1 MSHRATANGK
11 HSESAERVIPLLRS
25 CERCRRRKQRCDGEQ
40 PVCGRCKS
48 HRAECSYRESGRF
61 RKRFPRSSSSSQSKT
76 VDDHTN
82 ATLSAATTLS
92 SLVNAGASPI
102 CSAEQTPLPVI
113 SAPRLESISEVPESP
128 DASVASTTAA
138 SGYMSAT
145 AASVYQP
152 TTTMPGYQ
160 PNHTTSGYL
169 HPQDPR
175 TSMLFSVPDLS
186 PSLGT
191 DLSPNHPIIN
201 TPVGA
206 QPLLGPTAYAIGSM
220 IDPVHV
226 LKTQALPDLTHGLP
240 ENILHQMW
248 ALIGGLDNSDSDLGT
263 LNSAASVHRND
274 ELPPNMDLLDP
285 RNRATNARQTYTMDN
300 MSWLQGDPLQNL
312 EAAADYSDSESAGPL
327 IGSPISS
334 PISSAVPLTLS
345 NLAQRYQLH
354 EQAATLLAMLK
365 ASFVDSDTKIR
376 TRQFWVTL
384 ESGNISDFVLLAH
397 LTIAAR
403 EAQLSSKITLQHPQS
418 SIEGMCYDASRREW
432 DAGRVEATTGAVY
445 ALLLLSEYGFQ
456 IGRYAVLWEFAHN
469 ALATA
474 RRIVFRHIPYP
485 WRDARRAAACDVEYE
500 HVLSCYWSSWARV
513 LTAAQTMTR
522 RVDVSL
528 YAPDGDNAHALPEFP
543 RHDMCHYTAQPTA
556 SVHSDTLNT
565 VSFADG
571 APCCF
576 RPYHSY
582 SAATWRCSLMS
593 VEMHNHY
600 IDLLER
606 RCASESYF
614 DALRAWDERM
624 QKWHAA
630 WPPEWHVQMDEMM
643 AVARRV
649 NNKQFGGHMLLE
661 NTRVVTP
668 KTVTVD
674 PDVYR
679 SQRATAPETVTVGS
693 HLFHQSQMT
702 AADMWLSVLVA
713 MYETS
718 RLRAYRIALALLQ
731 RMRDAE
737 PNHTSD
743 LLLPRVAVGHQYD
756 EQLRKVPMPST
767 TDPLR
772 DAMEFHRGQFVC
784 LDAARNLQTLFTT
797 VELLGSSPQHMG
809 IWAVFVLEH
818 VIAIHCT
825 RLLSSDTSTQ
835 IDALRRLALLVRQL
849 LTLKRWTSALYVF
862 TSIVKAFVE
871 PSHIVNLPNSIS
883 VESSPWPANHVLT
896 LLMHE
901 MNMDSRKFC
910 AFTVPVVYAS
920 MMSSTNLPPSM
931 RMRIASL
938 LS

>member
-1 MSHRATANGK
+1 
-11 HSESAERVIPLLRS
+11 
-25 CERCRRRKQRCDGEQ
+25 
-40 PVCGRCKS
+40 
-48 HRAECSYRESGRF
+48 
-61 RKRFPRSSSSSQSKT
+61 
-76 VDDHTN
+76 
-82 ATLSAATTLS
+82 
-92 SLVNAGASPI
+92 
-102 CSAEQTPLPVI
+102 
-113 SAPRLESISEVPESP
+113 
-128 DASVASTTAA
+128 
-138 SGYMSAT
+138 
-145 AASVYQP
+145 
-152 TTTMPGYQ
+152 
-160 PNHTTSGYL
+160 
-169 HPQDPR
+169 
-175 TSMLFSVPDLS
+175 
-186 PSLGT
+186 
-191 DLSPNHPIIN
+191 
-201 TPVGA
+201 
-206 QPLLGPTAYAIGSM
+206 
-220 IDPVHV
+220 
-226 LKTQALPDLTHGLP
+226 
-240 ENILHQMW
+240 
-248 ALIGGLDNSDSDLGT
+248 
-263 LNSAASVHRND
+263 
-274 ELPPNMDLLDP
+274 
-285 RNRATNARQTYTMDN
+285 
-300 MSWLQGDPLQNL
+300 
-312 EAAADYSDSESAGPL
+312 
-327 IGSPISS
+327 
-334 PISSAVPLTLS
+334 
-345 NLAQRYQLH
+345 
-354 EQAATLLAMLK
+354 
-365 ASFVDSDTKIR
+365 
-376 TRQFWVTL
+376 
-384 ESGNISDFVLLAH
+384 
-397 LTIAAR
+397 
-403 EAQLSSKITLQHPQS
+403 S

-576 RPYHSY
+576 RPHHSY

-593 VEMHNHY
+593 VEMHNYY

-661 NTRVVTP
+661 KTRVVTP

>member
-1 MSHRATANGK
+1 
-11 HSESAERVIPLLRS
+11 
-25 CERCRRRKQRCDGEQ
+25 
-40 PVCGRCKS
+40 
-48 HRAECSYRESGRF
+48 
-61 RKRFPRSSSSSQSKT
+61 
-76 VDDHTN
+76 
-82 ATLSAATTLS
+82 
-92 SLVNAGASPI
+92 
-102 CSAEQTPLPVI
+102 
-113 SAPRLESISEVPESP
+113 
-128 DASVASTTAA
+128 
-138 SGYMSAT
+138 
-145 AASVYQP
+145 
-152 TTTMPGYQ
+152 
-160 PNHTTSGYL
+160 
-169 HPQDPR
+169 
-175 TSMLFSVPDLS
+175 
-186 PSLGT
+186 
-191 DLSPNHPIIN
+191 
-201 TPVGA
+201 
-206 QPLLGPTAYAIGSM
+206 
-220 IDPVHV
+220 
-226 LKTQALPDLTHGLP
+226 
-240 ENILHQMW
+240 
-248 ALIGGLDNSDSDLGT
+248 
-263 LNSAASVHRND
+263 
-274 ELPPNMDLLDP
+274 
-285 RNRATNARQTYTMDN
+285 
-300 MSWLQGDPLQNL
+300 
-312 EAAADYSDSESAGPL
+312 
-327 IGSPISS
+327 
-334 PISSAVPLTLS
+334 
-345 NLAQRYQLH
+345 
-354 EQAATLLAMLK
+354 
-365 ASFVDSDTKIR
+365 
-376 TRQFWVTL
+376 
-384 ESGNISDFVLLAH
+384 
-397 LTIAAR
+397 
-403 EAQLSSKITLQHPQS
+403 
-418 SIEGMCYDASRREW
+418 MCYDASRREW

-576 RPYHSY
+576 RPHHSY

-593 VEMHNHY
+593 VEMHNYY

-661 NTRVVTP
+661 KTRVVTP

-737 PNHTSD
+737 PNHT
-743 LLLPRVAVGHQYD
+743 
-756 EQLRKVPMPST
+756 
-767 TDPLR
+767 
-772 DAMEFHRGQFVC
+772 
-784 LDAARNLQTLFTT
+784 
-797 VELLGSSPQHMG
+797 
-809 IWAVFVLEH
+809 
-818 VIAIHCT
+818 
-825 RLLSSDTSTQ
+825 
-835 IDALRRLALLVRQL
+835 
-849 LTLKRWTSALYVF
+849 
-862 TSIVKAFVE
+862 
-871 PSHIVNLPNSIS
+871 
-883 VESSPWPANHVLT
+883 
-896 LLMHE
+896 
-901 MNMDSRKFC
+901 
-910 AFTVPVVYAS
+910 
-920 MMSSTNLPPSM
+920 
-931 RMRIASL
+931 
-938 LS
+938 

>member
-1 MSHRATANGK
+1 MSHRAANGK
-11 HSESAERVIPLLRS
+11 HSESAERCIPLLRS

-61 RKRFPRSSSSSQSKT
+61 RKRFPRGSSSQAKA

-82 ATLSAATTLS
+82 ATLSAATTLL
-92 SLVNAGASPI
+92 LVNAGAPPV
-102 CSAEQTPLPVI
+102 CSAEQTLLPVI

-145 AASVYQP
+145 AASTYQP
-152 TTTMPGYQ
+152 TT
-160 PNHTTSGYL
+160 SYL
-169 HPQDPR
+169 HPQDSR
-175 TSMLFSVPDLS
+175 TAMLFSVPDLS

-206 QPLLGPTAYAIGSM
+206 QPLLGPTAYAIGAM

-274 ELPPNMDLLDP
+274 ELPPNLGLLDP
-285 RNRATNARQTYTMDN
+285 CNAATNTRQTYTMEN

-312 EAAADYSDSESAGPL
+312 EAADYSDTESAGQ
-327 IGSPISS
+327 IGSRISSPISS
-334 PISSAVPLTLS
+334 PISSAVPLALS
-345 NLAQRYQLH
+345 TLAQRYQLH
-354 EQAATLLAMLK
+354 EQASALLAMLK

-384 ESGNISDFVLLAH
+384 ESNNISDFVLLAH

-418 SIEGMCYDASRREW
+418 SIEGVCYDASRREW

-456 IGRYAVLWEFAHN
+456 IGRNSVLWEFAHN

-474 RRIVFRHIPYP
+474 RRIVFRHTPYP
-485 WRDARRAAACDVEYE
+485 WRDARAAACDVEYE
-500 HVLSCYWSSWARV
+500 HVLACYWSSWARV

-522 RVDVSL
+522 RVDVPL
-528 YAPDGDNAHALPEFP
+528 YAPNNDALPEFP
-543 RHDMCHYTAQPTA
+543 MHDMCHYTAQPT
-556 SVHSDTLNT
+556 SVHSDALNT
-565 VSFADG
+565 VSFSDNA
-571 APCCF
+571 CCF
-576 RPYHSY
+576 RAHHSY

-600 IDLLER
+600 TDLLER
-606 RCASESYF
+606 RCAPESYF
-614 DALRAWDERM
+614 DALRAWDDRM
-624 QKWHAA
+624 LKWHAA

-649 NNKQFGGHMLLE
+649 NNDQFGGHMLLE

-668 KTVTVD
+668 SSVTVD

-679 SQRATAPETVTVGS
+679 SQRATTPETVNVGS

-737 PNHTSD
+737 PRHASD
-743 LLLPRVAVGHQYD
+743 LHLPRVAVGHQYD
-756 EQLRKVPMPST
+756 EQLRKVHMPST
-767 TDPLR
+767 CDPLR
-772 DAMEFHRGQFVC
+772 DAMEFHRAQYVC
-784 LDAARNLQTLFTT
+784 LDAARSLQTLFTT

-818 VIAIHCT
+818 VIAIHCS
-825 RLLSSDTSTQ
+825 RLLSADTSTQ
-835 IDALRRLALLVRQL
+835 LDALRRLALLVRQL

-862 TSIVKAFVE
+862 TTIVKAFVE
-871 PSHIVNLPNSIS
+871 PLHIVNLPHSIS
-883 VESSPWPANHVLT
+883 VDSSPWPANHVLT